1 MAKKTK
7 TQVIDAEVISEE
19 VQEMPTAQMVRSDEE
34 IMTEL
39 TGRKK
44 TKELDKVL
52 GDGIKKITP
61 KQKKEVSIINRI
73 SEKGEINLSNL
84 TDEEVRMCAKIGSKL
99 DVHDATSIS
108 RFGSDLQK
116 VMNDNS
122 KNLLSQTRMYRVG
135 DETQEIINEMMT
147 QIKRVDLGDIKPPTM
162 FVRFMRK
169 IPILKS
175 LVSSIE
181 KFMAEYKTIESTV
194 AEVEKKLEAAQV
206 IALRNNTLL
215 QHDFEDTLKYN
226 AILEKLIIAA
236 KLKYEELNRALEI
249 MKADPSQYS
258 AIEISDVENFRH
270 DLDKK
275 IGNML
280 TWRTNFTQSLFR
292 IRDIQRANLTLSNDT
307 RDTIQNMM
315 PQFRQQLAQAQ
326 ALYELSQGVKAT
338 QSVKEAF
345 NKVLTQNADAA
356 HDLAVEVAE
365 MSEQS
370 DITMETLEHNQERIL
385 ATINDVKR
393 CWEEGN
399 QRRKEEEARSAEMIH
414 ELEMAA
420 AGIEMSDS
428 VTTTSAE
435 AIEAK
440 YTE

>member
-1 MAKKTK
+1 
-7 TQVIDAEVISEE
+7 
-19 VQEMPTAQMVRSDEE
+19 
-34 IMTEL
+34 
-39 TGRKK
+39 
-44 TKELDKVL
+44 
-52 GDGIKKITP
+52 
-61 KQKKEVSIINRI
+61 
-73 SEKGEINLSNL
+73 
-84 TDEEVRMCAKIGSKL
+84 
-99 DVHDATSIS
+99 
-108 RFGSDLQK
+108 
-116 VMNDNS
+116 
-122 KNLLSQTRMYRVG
+122 
-135 DETQEIINEMMT
+135 
-147 QIKRVDLGDIKPPTM
+147 M

-169 IPILKS
+169 IPILRG

-194 AEVEKKLEAAQV
+194 EQVEKKLEAAQV

-236 KLKYEELNRALEI
+236 KLKNEELNRALEI

-280 TWRTNFTQSLFR
+280 TWRTNFSQSLFR
-292 IRDIQRANLTLSNDT
+292 IRDIQRANLTLSNDI

-370 DITMETLEHNQERIL
+370 DITMETLEHNQERII
-385 ATINDVKR
+385 ATMNDVKR

-399 QRRKEEEARSAEMIH
+399 QRRKEEEARSAEMIRQ
-414 ELEMAA
+414 LEMTA
-420 AGIEMSDS
+420 AGIDMDDT
-428 VTTTSAE
+428 VATTSAE

-440 YTE
+440 YTV